1 MKTLDCCAGAGGLSL
16 GLQRAGFDVFGVELD
31 EQACETH
38 RLNVGPCDQA
48 SLWDYSPRE
57 EYDLV
62 AGGIPCFVAGTMILT
77 REGFRP
83 IEELI
88 VGDVVLTHLG
98 RWRSV
103 TCVMKR
109 EGAAL
114 RAIKAQGV
122 PGIVTTDEH
131 PFYARRKMGYRPYK
145 VGQTSR
151 IIGDPAWVEAKDIDR
166 NCYLGQTLP
175 PVSNDNH
182 TEAFWWFVGRYLADG
197 WICDSVRKSTVPK
210 GKRGSRI
217 NSRVHKIVLCCNH
230 SEESDV
236 ARRIADA
243 KLSAC
248 ITRQRTVCKFHIN
261 SKDLVA
267 FLRQFGR
274 YAHGKRLPRVAMELE
289 PSKARALLD
298 GYFTGDGCVITSGGY
313 TYKTATTVSRAL
325 ALGIG
330 LLAQR
335 AYGVVACVSHVKM
348 PNTCVIEGR
357 VCNQRDQYQIRIP
370 PSNRSAFV
378 EGEYGWKLVRRSEP
392 AGVGTVYNI
401 SVEED
406 ESYVADGAIVHN
418 CQSFSIAGK
427 RKSTCDPRGQLYV
440 PFLRIAQEAN
450 ARAVLIEN
458 VRGML
463 SSPSDTHGLAVLEIE
478 DAVIKAGFAHVTHAV
493 LDAVHYGVPQKRQRL
508 FIVGFRSEE
517 DRERFSWP
525 LATHAE
531 NGGGLFGFKQWGTV
545 RDALKLGD
553 AQFANGKTP
562 EAKAKGWRKGGRFIN
577 VDQPSYTVMTG
588 TTDLIKQNILD
599 KPSATVSA
607 GGTDT
612 GGAEPFANAKYR
624 KKLKAAL
631 VDQPAPTV
639 KANSSNEGADSK
651 RPSRRKFG
659 ELGKEL
665 GVLDKPAPTIKTRF
679 DEGEDKARPSRRP
692 TAELRKALAALDKPA
707 PCVSASEQKSALSH
721 RSKGGKANPRR
732 CGDVLNPALAA
743 IENAGLADR
752 PSTTV
757 DTTGRLGAAG
767 HHTTNKHGAARV
779 TVDQLRALQAF
790 PEGFTFVGTLTQQHK
805 QVGNAVPV
813 PLAEAVGGAVFAAL
827 GGAK

>member
-1 MKTLDCCAGAGGLSL
+1 MKALDLCCGAGGLSL
-16 GLQRAGFDVFGVELD
+16 GLHEAGFDVLGVELVA
-31 EQACETH
+31 EAVETH
-38 RLNVGPCDQA
+38 RRHVGPCDHA

-62 AGGIPCFVAGTMILT
+62 AGGVPCFVAGTMILT
-77 REGFRP
+77 REGYRP

-98 RWRSV
+98 RWRSI

-122 PGIVTTDEH
+122 PCIVTTDEH
-131 PFYARRKMGYRPYK
+131 PFYARRKIGARPYK
-145 VGQTSR
+145 PGQTSR
-151 IIGDPAWVEAKDIDR
+151 IISDPAWVEAKDIDR
-166 NCYLGQTLP
+166 TCYLGQTLP
-175 PVSNDNH
+175 PISSDDH
-182 TEAFWWFVGRYLADG
+182 TEDFWWFVGRYLADG
-197 WICDSVRKSTVPK
+197 WICDAVRKSDVPK

-217 NSRVHKIVLCCNH
+217 NSKVHKIVLCCKH

-236 ARRIADA
+236 ARRLADA
-243 KLSAC
+243 KLRAC
-248 ITRQRTVCKFHIN
+248 VTRERTVCKFHIN

-298 GYFTGDGCVITSGGY
+298 GYFTGDGCVVTRGSY

-325 ALGIG
+325 ALGIS

-335 AYGVVACVSHVKM
+335 AYGVVAGVTHVKM
-348 PNTCVIEGR
+348 PKTCVIEGR
-357 VCNQRDQYQIRIP
+357 VCNQRDQYHVRIP
-370 PSNRSAFV
+370 LKNRSAFV
-378 EGEYGWKLVRRSEP
+378 EGDYGWKLVRSSEP
-392 AGVGTVYNI
+392 AGTGTVYNI

-440 PFLRIAQEAN
+440 PFLRIAQEAK
-450 ARAVLIEN
+450 ARVVLIEN

-478 DAVIKAGFAHVTHAV
+478 AAVVKAGFAHVTHTV
-493 LDAVHYGVPQKRQRL
+493 LDAVNYGVPQKRQRL
-508 FIVGFRSEE
+508 FIVGFRDEA

-525 LATHAE
+525 MATHSE
-531 NGGGLFGFKQWGTV
+531 TGGGLFGLKRWGTV
-545 RDALKLGD
+545 RESLGLGD
-553 AQFANGKTP
+553 GQFAVGRTP
-562 EAKAKGWRKGGRFIN
+562 EAEAKGRWNGGRFMN
-577 VDQPSYTVMTG
+577 VDQPGHTVMTRNNG
-588 TTDLIKQNILD
+588 DLIKREVLD
-599 KPSATVSA
+599 RPSATVSA
-607 GGTDT
+607 GGGDS
-612 GGAEPFANAKYR
+612 GGPEPFANAKYR

-639 KANSSNEGADSK
+639 KLNSAHEGYNPQIPTQRKWGQLSK
-651 RPSRRKFG
+651 EMG
-659 ELGKEL
+659 A
-665 GVLDKPAPTIKTRF
+665 LDKPAPTIKTRF
-679 DEGEDKARPSRRP
+679 DEGADKKRPSRRP

-707 PCVSASEQKSALSH
+707 PCVSATEQKSALRH
-721 RSKGGKANPRR
+721 NSKGGKANPRR
-732 CGDVLNPALAA
+732 CGDVLNPALSELGQQGAGEPAEDAA
-743 IENAGLADR
+743 DA
-752 PSTTV
+752 
-757 DTTGRLGAAG
+757 
-767 HHTTNKHGAARV
+767 NKHGAARV

-790 PEGFTFVGTLTQQHK
+790 PEGFTFTGTLTEQHR
-805 QVGNAVPV
+805 QVGNAVPP
-813 PLAEAVGGAVFAAL
+813 PLAKAIGLSIKRAL
-827 GGAK
+827 ER